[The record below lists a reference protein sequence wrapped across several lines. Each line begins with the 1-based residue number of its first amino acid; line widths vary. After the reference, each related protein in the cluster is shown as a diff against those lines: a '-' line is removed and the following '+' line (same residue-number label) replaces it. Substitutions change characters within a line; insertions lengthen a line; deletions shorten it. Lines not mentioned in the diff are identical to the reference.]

1 METKFDGAI
10 EIFNE
15 VITLLICYMMIC
27 LTDFIPEPETRYSV
41 GFIYITILGLHFLTH
56 IVAILTPPILKLRDR
71 IRFHYIKK
79 AKKKRFLSKRRLKSI
94 CSKLSNKP
102 RERGSARGGRRQS
115 WLKRPAQPRWSLS
128 RSSRLKRCKKMILA
142 GIVVSSQAT
151 RLSLLLSS
159 IA

>member
-15 VITLLICYMMIC
+15 VITILICYMMIC

-79 AKKKRFLSKRRLKSI
+79 AKKKEILVKKKAEKYLLKAEQQAKR
-94 CSKLSNKP
+94 
-102 RERGSARGGRRQS
+102 
-115 WLKRPAQPRWSLS
+115 KR
-128 RSSRLKRCKKMILA
+128 KR
-142 GIVVSSQAT
+142 
-151 RLSLLLSS
+151 
-159 IA
+159 